1 MSCMQ
6 MMNTWH
12 IFPSCSFTVSTCS
25 CLQTPG
31 VGATS
36 INKPHIIVELL
47 SQYFPAAAVN
57 RTCTSCNFQTEQIL
71 HGAVSGNLLVLPCRA
86 KHDCFRFCPNT
97 TNCNN
102 KYWACCR
109 KAAQDLVLF
118 LSIQGKTTNLEKV
131 RYWNVASASS
141 SLAICTYIPLAK
153 FFQVVPDGYMSVQ
166 CIE

>member
-1 MSCMQ
+1 MLQIKTRRSKMSCMQ

-109 KAAQDLVLF
+109 KAAQDLFLF
-118 LSIQGKTTNLEKV
+118 YQSKEKLLIWK
-131 RYWNVASASS
+131 R
-141 SLAICTYIPLAK
+141 LDIEMLPQ
-153 FFQVVPDGYMSVQ
+153 QVHL
-166 CIE
+166 